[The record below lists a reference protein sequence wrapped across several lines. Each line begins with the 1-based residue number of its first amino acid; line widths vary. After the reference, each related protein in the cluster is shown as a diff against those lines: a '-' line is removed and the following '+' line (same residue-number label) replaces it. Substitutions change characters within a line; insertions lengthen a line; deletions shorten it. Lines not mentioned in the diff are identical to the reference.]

1 MHRTKVS
8 IERFHQMSDVQDT
21 AQTLLVT
28 LTEAERILTALGQ
41 ANLLK
46 EDLALV
52 RGTLDSARRN
62 GRAELLVVIKKDIY
76 ERSSSRSES
85 EPDKR
90 PRASVFRGS
99 AQVSAG
105 RRRRRGRSIS
115 RNS

>member
-1 MHRTKVS
+1 
-8 IERFHQMSDVQDT
+8 MSEEQDT

-52 RGTLDSARRN
+52 RETLDSARRN

-76 ERSSSRSES
+76 ERSSSGSES
-85 EPDKR
+85 EPDKH
-90 PRASVFRGS
+90 PRARVSRGS
-99 AQVSAG
+99 VQVSAE
-105 RRRRRGRSIS
+105 RRRRRGRSTS